1 MADIL
6 NYKVQK
12 LTGECILQVI
22 LRHIWKRMYVNW
34 RQFRIWMCFEDSWR
48 HVQQSIEEV
57 EIDFIIEQNGMLYP
71 IEIKQNS
78 KVTADMTSAFL
89 VLDNI
94 PEKSMEWVR

>member
-1 MADIL
+1 
-6 NYKVQK
+6 
-12 LTGECILQVI
+12 
-22 LRHIWKRMYVNW
+22 
-34 RQFRIWMCFEDSWR
+34 MCFEDSWR